1 MPRVAVVKYP
11 GTNCEQ
17 ETALAVKEYAR
28 VEARV
33 VWHLDLRRGGWDAFI
48 IPGGFSYGDYGRAGL
63 IASWSPAT
71 REIAEA
77 AAEGAPVLGICNGFQ
92 VLVEAGLLPGALLP
106 NAGGRFVARW
116 LRVRVHRPRGPWMLL
131 MREGEAYSMPVA
143 HREGRFHAE
152 DVDALLSSRPWLE
165 YLENPNGSLRGVAG
179 IASPDGA
186 VLGMMPHPE
195 RAVWPWQPPRG
206 YRPDGRLVFESLG
219 EALRRGW

>member
-1 MPRVAVVKYP
+1 LPRVAVVKYP
-11 GTNCEQ
+11 GTNCER
-17 ETALAVKEYAR
+17 ETALAVREHAR

-71 REIAEA
+71 REIVEA
-77 AAEGAPVLGICNGFQ
+77 AEEGAPVLGVCNGFQ

-116 LRVRVHRPRGPWMLL
+116 LRVRVHRPRGPWLL
-131 MREGEAYSMPVA
+131 HMREGEAYSMPVA

-165 YLENPNGSLRGVAG
+165 YLENPNGSLRSVAG

-195 RAVWPWQPPRG
+195 RAAWPWQPPRG
-206 YRPDGRLVFESLG
+206 HGADGRLVFTSLG